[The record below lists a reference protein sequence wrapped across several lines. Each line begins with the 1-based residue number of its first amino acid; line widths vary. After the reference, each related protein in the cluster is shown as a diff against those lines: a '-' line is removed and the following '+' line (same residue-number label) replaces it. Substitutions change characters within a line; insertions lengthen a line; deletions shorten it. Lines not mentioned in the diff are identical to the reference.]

1 MKQDKQD
8 KQDTPEKEASNSTQ
22 TLIRSLESAGIPF
35 ETSTEAGGGVVITPE
50 IVEFLES
57 RGALTT
63 ENPVVKTR
71 EQLLFPDFPDEV
83 VSDEEKGY
91 KFTEHSSSEEVEEL
105 LKSGDYKI
113 GGSTLEAKSDR
124 HRNIE
129 IYIGPVKEL
138 QGKPCLV
145 QRNPEDVRGVSCQFD
160 GKTLVFND
168 RALGYGWHDFPVE
181 HISDTRPFIDKWKDV
196 PLPIRNELR
205 KEKGIPHLHPS
216 EHRFLTPKEE
226 SRGVEGAFGNSE
238 TKLQKLARASK
249 KDNLKTYLLN
259 VICAGESPDKSIAV
273 RASNLEEAKGGAFLR
288 HSREFPEVVI
298 SDIEVHEEVE
308 S

>member
-8 KQDTPEKEASNSTQ
+8 KQDTSKQEAVNSTE

-35 ETSTEAGGGVVITPE
+35 ETSTESGGGVVITPE
-50 IVEFLES
+50 IVKFLES
-57 RGALTT
+57 RNALTPDK
-63 ENPVVKTR
+63 PVTKTR
-71 EQLLFPDFPDEV
+71 EQLLFPELSDEER
-83 VSDEEKGY
+83 SDEEKGY
-91 KFTEHSSSEEVEEL
+91 KFTEHESYEEVEDR
-105 LKSGDYKI
+105 LKSGEYKI
-113 GGSTLEAKSDR
+113 GGSKLEAKSDR
-124 HRNIE
+124 HRNVE

-145 QRNPEDVRGVSCQFD
+145 QRTPEDVRGVSCQFD
-160 GKTLVFND
+160 DNTIVFND

-196 PLPIRNELR
+196 PVQIREELR
-205 KEKGIPHLHPS
+205 KEKGIPHIHPS

-226 SRGVEGAFGNSE
+226 SRGVKGAFGNPE
-238 TKLQKLARASK
+238 TKLQKLARAAQ

-259 VICAGESPDKSIAV
+259 VICEGEEPDKSIAV
-273 RASNLEEAKGGAFLR
+273 RATNLEEAKGGAFLK

-298 SDIEVHEEVE
+298 SDIEVHEEVT

>member
-57 RGALTT
+57 RDALAP

-138 QGKPCLV
+138 QG
-145 QRNPEDVRGVSCQFD
+145 
-160 GKTLVFND
+160 
-168 RALGYGWHDFPVE
+168 
-181 HISDTRPFIDKWKDV
+181 
-196 PLPIRNELR
+196 
-205 KEKGIPHLHPS
+205 
-216 EHRFLTPKEE
+216 
-226 SRGVEGAFGNSE
+226 
-238 TKLQKLARASK
+238 
-249 KDNLKTYLLN
+249 
-259 VICAGESPDKSIAV
+259 
-273 RASNLEEAKGGAFLR
+273 
-288 HSREFPEVVI
+288 
-298 SDIEVHEEVE
+298 
-308 S
+308 